1 MITCKEWTLTV
12 VSTSQGTH
20 FVSILKSNQL
30 MTFTEIIGIY
40 FENS

>member
-1 MITCKEWTLTV
+1 MSTCKEWT
-12 VSTSQGTH
+12 SQGTQ

-40 FENS
+40 FEYS